1 MEKDTIFRKKNQISN
16 LASIYEHLVLKYLI
30 ALWKSFICDDLIE
43 LMLKQ
48 TLLYGRQEKNID
60 FDITAGELLRFFWHY
75 LFTGYHS
82 VPSEQF
88 SWSNQPDLVT
98 SCDHGLD
105 EN

>member
-1 MEKDTIFRKKNQISN
+1 MEKDTIFRKENQISN

-60 FDITAGELLRFFWHY
+60 FDITAGELLSFFGIIFLQAITVFH
-75 LFTGYHS
+75 L
-82 VPSEQF
+82 
-88 SWSNQPDLVT
+88 SNFL
-98 SCDHGLD
+98 SLI
-105 EN
+105 NRI